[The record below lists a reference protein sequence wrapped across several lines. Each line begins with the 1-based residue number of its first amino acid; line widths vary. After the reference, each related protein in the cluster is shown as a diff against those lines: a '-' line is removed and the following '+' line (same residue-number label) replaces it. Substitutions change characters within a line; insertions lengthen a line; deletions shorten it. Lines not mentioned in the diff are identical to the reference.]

1 MARPIKKIKLGDY
14 FSIKG
19 IQYSQLQKGMIINF
33 DYTGVNAHDKTPMI
47 YVLEVRKDRVYGFNL
62 RYKPTLF
69 NDIRKAKQITI
80 AKLIDSKLAELA
92 GKGVPADV
100 LGDPK
105 LKENILQ
112 DIPKQYFEYFEIDIK
127 TNAAKYMLRNYLP
140 DKISNLKYLNFKPTT
155 ENL

>member
-33 DYTGVNAHDKTPMI
+33 DYTGVNAHDKTPMV
-47 YVLEVRKDRVYGFNL
+47 YVLEVRRDRVYGFNL

-69 NDIRKAKQITI
+69 NDIRKAKQSGIDNLI
-80 AKLIDSKLAELA
+80 ASKLAELA

-100 LGDPK
+100 LADPK
-105 LKENILQ
+105 LKQTIQQ
-112 DIPKQYFEYFEIDIK
+112 DIPRQYLEYFEIDIK

-140 DKISNLKYLNFKPTT
+140 DKISNLKYIIFKPSTV
-155 ENL
+155 